1 MPEALISRITSRGPG
16 VGSGNSLSSS
26 FRSPRKTTPFMM
38 SSPCPSAILE
48 RAGGGDDDLGAVGL
62 LAEHRDL
69 GARLAALLTA
79 PRDDPA
85 SGERLVRPQHV
96 GELHVQAAA
105 QVEPAAE
112 VPGQELGDARER
124 HAAADHRVPEAELFR
139 GGLVV
144 VIVPAAE

>member
-26 FRSPRKTTPFMM
+26 FRSPRNTTPFMV

-48 RAGGGDDDLGAVGL
+48 RAGGGDDDLGSVGFL
-62 LAEHRDL
+62 TEHRDL

-79 PRDDPA
+79 PGDDPA
-85 SGERLVRPQHV
+85 SGEGLVRPQHV
-96 GELHVQAAA
+96 GELHVQAPA
-105 QVEPAAE
+105 QVEPAPE

-124 HAAADHRVPEAELFR
+124 HAAADHRVAEAELLH
-139 GGLVV
+139 GDTVAL
-144 VIVPAAE
+144 IVP